1 MVEMPDQKGQGI
13 QTLGRTRVCG
23 VMMHVGDRD
32 RLPGV
37 QEAGGCLE
45 VGELVS
51 FTRFCPL
58 PPLLPF
64 WYVCHIH
71 LLRRLL

>member
-13 QTLGRTRVCG
+13 ETLGRTRVCG

-51 FTRFCPL
+51 FTHF
-58 PPLLPF
+58 
-64 WYVCHIH
+64 
-71 LLRRLL
+71 